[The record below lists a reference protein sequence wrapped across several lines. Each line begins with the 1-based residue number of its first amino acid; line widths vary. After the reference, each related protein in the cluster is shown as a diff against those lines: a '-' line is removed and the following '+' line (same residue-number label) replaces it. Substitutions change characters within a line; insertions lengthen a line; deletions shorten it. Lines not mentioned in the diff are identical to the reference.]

1 MEVLNNKHY
10 VEKLAEKYSEVSEES
25 IKAIIKA
32 GNSELIK
39 NAKKKYTRVTAK
51 DPNNNY
57 IQFYRHTGI
66 TANNKYKFIKRRKD
80 AK

>member
-10 VEKLAEKYSEVSEES
+10 VDKLAEKYSEVSEES

-39 NAKKKYTRVTAK
+39 NMKKKYTRVTATSP
-51 DPNNNY
+51 DNSY
-57 IQFYRHTGI
+57 IHFYKHTALA
-66 TANNKYKFIKRRKD
+66 ANNKYKFIKRRKD